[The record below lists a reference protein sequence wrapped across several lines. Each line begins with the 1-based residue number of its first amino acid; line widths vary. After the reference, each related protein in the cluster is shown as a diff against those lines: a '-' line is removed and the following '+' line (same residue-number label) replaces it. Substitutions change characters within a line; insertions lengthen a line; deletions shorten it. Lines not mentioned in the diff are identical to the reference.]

1 MYSDLIGY
9 FSILIPFTISIKV
22 FLESS
27 TYKINQKDNNIELII
42 NAIEIKI
49 RNDVV
54 FVFFK
59 TNPIMKNN
67 RPIKKRNGIYLIHN
81 TLILII
87 LFENFKLIKEIKMQ
101 TIEKLETN
109 TPKTI
114 LKIANFG
121 ILKL

>member
-1 MYSDLIGY
+1 MNKL
-9 FSILIPFTISIKV
+9 FSVIITNYNQWEYIFNAINSVIKQD
-22 FLESS
+22 
-27 TYKINQKDNNIELII
+27 YNNIELII

-49 RNDVV
+49 RNDFV
-54 FVFFK
+54 FEFFK